1 MDFLGVGAGELLVI
15 ATIALIVVGPK
26 DLPIMLHKLGRFTAR
41 MRGMAAEFRASFDE
55 MARHAE
61 LDELRKEIEGLKAGR
76 LSGLDEA
83 RADVEGTF
91 RAIDQDLVS
100 PGVSSIAPVAAHAHE
115 MAVESVTD
123 LDGPAF
129 QPAHVQGPEVEPHA
143 VAPYE
148 ADERLK

>member
-55 MARHAE
+55 MARQAE

-76 LSGLDEA
+76 LSGLEEA

-91 RAIDQDLVS
+91 RAIDEDLVS
-100 PGVSSIAPVAAHAHE
+100 PGVSGMAPLAAHADQ
-115 MAVESVTD
+115 MAAEAVADRDETAFEPARIHAPEP
-123 LDGPAF
+123 GPA
-129 QPAHVQGPEVEPHA
+129 PT
-143 VAPYE
+143 APLE
-148 ADERLK
+148 TDERLR

>member
-1 MDFLGVGAGELLVI
+1 
-15 ATIALIVVGPK
+15 VVGPK

-55 MARHAE
+55 MARQAE

-100 PGVSSIAPVAAHAHE
+100 PGVSSMAPLAAHADE
-115 MAVESVTD
+115 MAAGSVAEV
-123 LDGPAF
+123 DGPAF
-129 QPAHVQGPEVEPHA
+129 DPAPMPEPAIEPPA
-143 VAPYE
+143 AAPYE